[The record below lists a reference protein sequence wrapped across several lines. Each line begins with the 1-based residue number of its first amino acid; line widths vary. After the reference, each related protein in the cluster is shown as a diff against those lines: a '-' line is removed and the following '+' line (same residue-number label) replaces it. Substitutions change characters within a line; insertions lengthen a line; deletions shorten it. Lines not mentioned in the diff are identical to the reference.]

1 MLSFLGVELALP
13 VCEMQHCAGDD
24 GEDQAPNE
32 LRSRNYGK
40 GDLLSFKFLI
50 SFQKQNT
57 VIVSVGETTSLKK
70 AYANL
75 NFILCPVLAKE
86 VN

>member
-1 MLSFLGVELALP
+1 VCWKYVLVLP
-13 VCEMQHCAGDD
+13 VCERQGCAGDD

-40 GDLLSFKFLI
+40 EDLLGYKFLI

-57 VIVSVGETTSLKK
+57 IIVSVGENVSVKK
-70 AYANL
+70 AYTNL
-75 NFILCPVLAKE
+75 NFILCPILANE